1 MVDQVHKGNKQNNSF
16 NKKAWKHIC
25 DGFHKKT
32 GLKWDKEQLKNR
44 HSVLRRQYAIVKPI
58 LDEGDFVWDEATGAI
73 IANDEIWEE
82 YIKVCPSIIC
92 FVVIN

>member
-1 MVDQVHKGNKQNNSF
+1 
-16 NKKAWKHIC
+16 
-25 DGFHKKT
+25 
-32 GLKWDKEQLKNR
+32 
-44 HSVLRRQYAIVKPI
+44 VKPI